1 MKVAV
6 IGSGIS
12 GLSAAHRLTLGGA
25 EVHVFEREARIGGHT
40 RTVTLPDGR
49 GVDTGFIVHNRMN
62 YPGFVALMDELGVP
76 TGPSDMSFAYTGP
89 ELSWCSRGLNGLL
102 AERRHAFSPRFWR
115 LWREVARF
123 NAWGRTLAQDPHA
136 GERSL
141 GEALREGGFSE
152 DFQTAY
158 LHPMAGAVWST
169 PPGEMHAFPALALL
183 RFFHHHGMLGFTTQH
198 AWRTIPGGT
207 SRYLEPL
214 TRPFAGRIRTRAQV
228 TSVRRGVG
236 GPELEVAGEGRL
248 PFDAVVFA
256 CHGEQVLPLLTD
268 ADPLERE
275 VLGAFRD
282 NHSPVCLHTDA
293 SVLPRARRGWASWNF
308 RQTPGS
314 PLLLT
319 YHMNRLQPLG
329 PGGEVF
335 VTLHGADRVDPATVA
350 ARFEDGH
357 PRFDLAAIRAQARW
371 EEVNGR
377 GGIHYAGAYWANGFH
392 EDGLASG
399 RRAADAILRGA
410 GR

>member
-1 MKVAV
+1 
-6 IGSGIS
+6 
-12 GLSAAHRLTLGGA
+12 
-25 EVHVFEREARIGGHT
+25 
-40 RTVTLPDGR
+40 
-49 GVDTGFIVHNRMN
+49 
-62 YPGFVALMDELGVP
+62 
-76 TGPSDMSFAYTGP
+76 
-89 ELSWCSRGLNGLL
+89 
-102 AERRHAFSPRFWR
+102 
-115 LWREVARF
+115 
-123 NAWGRTLAQDPHA
+123 
-136 GERSL
+136 
-141 GEALREGGFSE
+141 
-152 DFQTAY
+152 
-158 LHPMAGAVWST
+158 MAGAVWST
-169 PPGEMHAFPALALL
+169 PPGEMEAFPAQALL
-183 RFFHHHGMLGFTTQH
+183 RFFHNHGMLGFTTQQ

-214 TRPFAGRIRTRAQV
+214 TRPFAARIRTGAHV
-228 TSVRRGVG
+228 ALVRRENG

-256 CHGEQVLPLLTD
+256 CHGEQVLPLLAD

-282 NHSPVCLHTDA
+282 NRSPVWLHTDA
-293 SVLPRARRGWASWNF
+293 SILPQARRGWASWNF

-319 YHMNRLQPLG
+319 YHMNRLQSLG

-335 VTLHGADRVDPATVA
+335 VTLHGEGQVDPTAVV

-371 EEVNGR
+371 ADIDGR
-377 GGIHYAGAYWANGFH
+377 GGIHYAGAYWASGFH

-399 RRAADAILRGA
+399 RRAAEAILARA